1 MLTLFIPYDLFAST
15 AGLHHML
22 DVELEGGLGKLLTHY
37 LIILNGSLAA
47 LESPEIPVCCRGNA
61 KPCGRMSRAHP
72 GPLEGGADP
81 VDVTLLSRA
90 RRMIDGRLADRN
102 LTSETLCKALGVS
115 RSASFGYPDRK
126 GKRLKKEKSGASCFL
141 ADARAHI
148 DDMCMET
155 FIKVSRHTGEAQD
168 TQANMQPE
176 CQCRGL
182 PGSPFSRLSTTS
194 GPSARPSALTPFLGS
209 LNRPLTIPS
218 LPCFLP
224 SNGQLV
230 AVARLYEGFKEQ
242 GGL

>member
-1 MLTLFIPYDLFAST
+1 MQSAWRVPLRLVRL
-15 AGLHHML
+15 
-22 DVELEGGLGKLLTHY
+22 
-37 LIILNGSLAA
+37 
-47 LESPEIPVCCRGNA
+47 
-61 KPCGRMSRAHP
+61 P
-72 GPLEGGADP
+72 GQ
-81 VDVTLLSRA
+81 
-90 RRMIDGRLADRN
+90 
-102 LTSETLCKALGVS
+102 
-115 RSASFGYPDRK
+115 
-126 GKRLKKEKSGASCFL
+126 KRQTTEKEKSGASCFL